1 MEVQRRRQKPR
12 HHLAQ
17 GRVRRLRLAKR
28 RLHDEHLG
36 QALGCGAHLAGLRR
50 TVSGKFKVSAAT
62 PLEELTT
69 LSPDDLARRVVP
81 MLQLSAV
88 TES

>member
-1 MEVQRRRQKPR
+1 
-12 HHLAQ
+12 
-17 GRVRRLRLAKR
+17 
-28 RLHDEHLG
+28 
-36 QALGCGAHLAGLRR
+36 LAGLRR

-69 LSPDDLARRVVP
+69 LSPDDLAKRVVP
-81 MLQLSAV
+81 MLQLSAA